1 MREGR
6 KDNIVFDEV
15 HIHSKFFMFFVDNM
29 QKILSYKSMAY
40 RAQLVLM
47 IFFLRRCAVLHPL
60 PLAHLLGCMS
70 NPERRNPR
78 RFLRRRGFLSSQS
91 RRIEDCLGRQTEIL

>member
-47 IFFLRRCAVLHPL
+47 IFFCAGVLCCIHY
-60 PLAHLLGCMS
+60 HW
-70 NPERRNPR
+70 RT
-78 RFLRRRGFLSSQS
+78 FL
-91 RRIEDCLGRQTEIL
+91 DA